1 MELETANNDP
11 KIVRLLHDI
20 SILKANKIPLDTKGN
35 EPDTLIFQIDNPIH
49 LNTLLDA
56 LETNT
61 TFKGNLT
68 INSYKFTD
76 TLGLKIAKIIKNNSL
91 KSLTIWNR
99 NKPFSD
105 RVSIHIG
112 DALEKNTSLLNF
124 ICFLDV
130 DELSPV
136 HLVKFLTNA
145 NESNLKNFGYLKLT
159 KKLLITITEFL
170 NSQSKL
176 NVINFYYEPLK
187 QVNLLYKKEI
197 DDDVMNNFSNKIEFD
212 SNLIDVNIIP
222 LQEIYKKDIDI
233 NEALTNDIQTLLKTL
248 KFSCKIVQK
257 NKDNIIYT
265 DRLFEKQNRIIDSV
279 LEKLD
284 RKEGY
289 EQKNSIVSVRTY
301 INRAIGESLNQALY
315 DLEIQRE
322 RFPEKKELFSAKGS
336 IRYVAQY
343 LLNNKS

>member
-1 MELETANNDP
+1 MELETAIPDP
-11 KIVRLLHDI
+11 KVKSLLHDI
-20 SILKANKIPLDTKGN
+20 SILKSNKIPLDTKGN
-35 EPDTLIFQIDNPIH
+35 EPDTLLFQIDNPSH
-49 LNTLLDA
+49 LTTLLDA

-61 TFKGNLT
+61 SFKGNLT
-68 INSYKFTD
+68 INSNKFTD

-91 KSLTIWNR
+91 KSLTIWNK

-112 DALEKNTSLLNF
+112 DALEKNTNLINF

-130 DELSPV
+130 DELSPI
-136 HLVKFLTNA
+136 HLVKFLTSNK
-145 NESNLKNFGYLKLT
+145 SNLKNFGYLKLT

-176 NVINFYYEPLK
+176 KTINFYYEPLK
-187 QVNLLYKKEI
+187 KVNLLYKKEI
-197 DDDVMNNFSNKIEFD
+197 EDDVMNNFSNKIEID

-222 LQEIYKKDIDI
+222 LQENFQKDI
-233 NEALTNDIQTLLKTL
+233 NENLTNDIQTLLKTL

-257 NKDNIIYT
+257 NKENIIDT
-265 DRLFEKQNRIIDSV
+265 AGEFEKQNKFIDNI

-284 RKEGY
+284 RKEGSKD
-289 EQKNSIVSVRTY
+289 KNSIVSIRTY

-343 LLNNKS
+343 LINNKS

>member
-1 MELETANNDP
+1 
-11 KIVRLLHDI
+11 
-20 SILKANKIPLDTKGN
+20 
-35 EPDTLIFQIDNPIH
+35 
-49 LNTLLDA
+49 
-56 LETNT
+56 
-61 TFKGNLT
+61 
-68 INSYKFTD
+68 
-76 TLGLKIAKIIKNNSL
+76 
-91 KSLTIWNR
+91 
-99 NKPFSD
+99 
-105 RVSIHIG
+105 
-112 DALEKNTSLLNF
+112 
-124 ICFLDV
+124 
-130 DELSPV
+130 
-136 HLVKFLTNA
+136 
-145 NESNLKNFGYLKLT
+145 
-159 KKLLITITEFL
+159 
-170 NSQSKL
+170 
-176 NVINFYYEPLK
+176 
-187 QVNLLYKKEI
+187 
-197 DDDVMNNFSNKIEFD
+197 MNNFSNKIEFD

-222 LQEIYKKDIDI
+222 LQEIYQKDI

>member
-1 MELETANNDP
+1 MELETATNDP

-20 SILKANKIPLDTKGN
+20 SILKSNKIPLDTKGN
-35 EPDTLIFQIDNPIH
+35 EPDTLIFQIDNPTH

-91 KSLTIWNR
+91 KSLQIWNR

-112 DALEKNTSLLNF
+112 DALENNTSLINF

-145 NESNLKNFGYLKLT
+145 NKSNLKNFGYLKLT
-159 KKLLITITEFL
+159 KKLLITITEYL

-176 NVINFYYEPLK
+176 NKINFYYEPLK
-187 QVNLLYKKEI
+187 QVNLLYTKEI
-197 DDDVMNNFSNKIEFD
+197 DDDVMNNFSNKIEID
-212 SNLIDVNIIP
+212 SNLTDVEIIP
-222 LQEIYKKDIDI
+222 LQEKYETDI

-248 KFSCKIVQK
+248 KFSCKIVEN
-257 NKDNIIYT
+257 NKKSIIYT
-265 DRLFEKQNRIIDSV
+265 DKVFEKQNKIIDSV
-279 LEKLD
+279 LEKID
-284 RKEGY
+284 RKEGF

-322 RFPEKKELFSAKGS
+322 RFPEKKELFSEKGS

>member
-11 KIVRLLHDI
+11 KIIRLLHDI
-20 SILKANKIPLDTKGN
+20 SILKSNKIPLDTKGN
-35 EPDTLIFQIDNPIH
+35 EPDTLKFQIDNPTY

-68 INSYKFTD
+68 IKSYKFTD

-91 KSLTIWNR
+91 KSLTIENR

-112 DALEKNTSLLNF
+112 DALENNTSLLNF
-124 ICFLDV
+124 FCFLDV

-145 NESNLKNFGYLKLT
+145 NKSNLINFGYLKLT
-159 KKLLITITEFL
+159 KKLLITITEYL

-176 NVINFYYEPLK
+176 NKINFYYEPLK
-187 QVNLLYKKEI
+187 QVNLLYTKEI
-197 DDDVMNNFSNKIEFD
+197 DDDVMNNFSNKIEID
-212 SNLIDVNIIP
+212 SNLTDVEIIP
-222 LQEIYKKDIDI
+222 LQEEYKTDI

-248 KFSCKIVQK
+248 KFSCKIVENNK
-257 NKDNIIYT
+257 KSIINKDKE
-265 DRLFEKQNRIIDSV
+265 FEKQNKIIDSV
-279 LEKLD
+279 LEKID
-284 RKEGY
+284 RKEGF
-289 EQKNSIVSVRTY
+289 EKKNSIVSVRTY